1 MIMINLL
8 IVVMIN
14 KYFYLDKKYIFNY
27 LYTFYFNNI
36 L

>member
-14 KYFYLDKKYIFNY
+14 KYFYLDKKYIFNS